1 LGTNDFELVKVEKH
15 IKKGMAGTGT
25 KSSNEGREKLA
36 SGKEEDMLKG
46 LTFNVHLS
54 SDDLEAKRNLILP
67 YEIVG

>member
-1 LGTNDFELVKVEKH
+1 MGTNDFELVKVEKH
-15 IKKGMAGTGT
+15 IKKGMAAA
-25 KSSNEGREKLA
+25 KSSNEGREKLT